1 MLEKGASARFE
12 TGCHGVCRWPPILLL
27 SVINIHNFHHKQ
39 IWLSNV
45 LFAYE
50 MMPFKM
56 THEAMDRHGKGLL
69 ATSGFLTRY
78 AFNSNVEQ
86 LIEWVWFWYNAI
98 RISPMAIMI
107 PDVDFVSTWNMWFAD
122 SRLFYA
128 GFEDSW
134 IALCK
139 RKLDILKDPRG
150 FAQKQT
156 SSAI

>member
-1 MLEKGASARFE
+1 
-12 TGCHGVCRWPPILLL
+12 
-27 SVINIHNFHHKQ
+27 
-39 IWLSNV
+39 
-45 LFAYE
+45 
-50 MMPFKM
+50 MPFQM

-69 ATSGFLTRY
+69 ATSSFLTQY

-86 LIEWVWFWYNAI
+86 QIEWVWFWYNAI

-107 PDVDFVSTWNMWFAD
+107 PDVGFVSTWNMWFAD

-150 FAQKQT
+150 FAQKTDKFSNISMGGVTHPLGSGDFDVKVQLSLQEI
-156 SSAI
+156 SSMTFELLAA